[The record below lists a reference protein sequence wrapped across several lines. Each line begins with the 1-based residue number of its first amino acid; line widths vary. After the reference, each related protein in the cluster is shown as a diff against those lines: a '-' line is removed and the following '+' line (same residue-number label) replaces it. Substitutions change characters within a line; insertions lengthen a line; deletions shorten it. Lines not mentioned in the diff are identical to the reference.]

1 LNIVKTE
8 GDIKEKRLTGKIII
22 LIKNERLNMSYLQE
36 HSADNGASCLENSL
50 SEAVM
55 SGPDASAR
63 DMYQTLLDYLQRLK
77 GEITSHQPPD
87 IETAFT
93 LVKSVIDQPEIRQ
106 RMTALA
112 VRAAALEADYM
123 VSHQVNTM
131 IVTLKM
137 GDGLGYDKDRV
148 LELGVSAL
156 LHDVGMFILPKEILN
171 KSSSLTAKEIEIMQD
186 HSETGRDILMPFGG
200 KHPWLPEVVY
210 QHHER
215 GNGTGYP
222 RGLRAKDIHEFAQVI
237 SLIDGYEAMTHH
249 RPNRQAL
256 KQSFTAKELI
266 AQSRDAAFPPHLVKT
281 FLKEIT
287 LYPEGSCVVLNNKLV
302 CEVIAIDRNNPL
314 RPDLKILYD
323 ESGNRVRQ
331 DKFIKLKDNPLH
343 FIVDTVLLE
352 EPLRTRR
359 IP

>member
-1 LNIVKTE
+1 
-8 GDIKEKRLTGKIII
+8 
-22 LIKNERLNMSYLQE
+22 MSTAE
-36 HSADNGASCLENSL
+36 E
-50 SEAVM
+50 
-55 SGPDASAR
+55 SAR
-63 DMYQTLLDYLQRLK
+63 EIYNALLHYLQRLK
-77 GEITSHQPPD
+77 REIVSHQSLD
-87 IETAFT
+87 IETAFQ
-93 LVKSVIDQPEIRQ
+93 LVKSILDQPEIR
-106 RMTALA
+106 RKMASLTMPL
-112 VRAAALEADYM
+112 VVPEAEYM

-137 GDGLGYDKDRV
+137 GAGLEYDKDRL

-156 LHDVGMFILPKEILN
+156 LHDVGMFILPEEILN
-171 KSSSLTAKEIEIMQD
+171 KTSPLTAAEIEIMQD
-186 HSETGRDILMPFGG
+186 HSQAGRDLLISFNE
-200 KHPWLPEVVY
+200 KYPWLPEVVY

-222 RGLRAKDIHEFAQVI
+222 RGLRGSDIHEYAQII

-266 AQSRDAAFPPHLVKT
+266 AQSRDAAFPSHLVKT

-287 LYPEGSCVVLNNKLV
+287 LYPEGSCVILNNKLV

-323 ESGNRVRQ
+323 DSGKKVQ
-331 DKFIKLKDNPLH
+331 QEKFIKLKDNPLY

-352 EPLRTRR
+352 EPLRT
-359 IP
+359 